1 MKNVLLSIA
10 VLLLGWSCSTPQETV
25 TVPLDMEFR
34 DLDTLEIVAA
44 PLEPGETGQP
54 EPDSL
59 PVYRPSP
66 TRRHDLLHT
75 RLELVF
81 DWPGEAVLGKATLRL
96 RPYFYPSNSLALDAK
111 GFAFHQV
118 SMVGSEEPLEY
129 EYDGQQIRIQLDKT
143 YERDETFAVY
153 LDYTA
158 RPRASGGSSAIT
170 SDRGLFFVNPS
181 GSAAGKPQQIWT
193 QGETEHNS
201 RWFPTI
207 DQPNERCTQEV
218 FLTVEDRFLTLS
230 NGLLVSSTRNDDGT
244 RTDYWKMDQPHA
256 PYLFMLAVGEFAVVR
271 EEENGI
277 PLAYYVEPEYKADAR
292 AIFAHTPEMLRFFS
306 RKLSLQYPWPKYSQ
320 VVVRDYVSGAM
331 ENTTASV
338 FGAFVQRDRRDLY
351 QENNDRIVAH
361 ELFHQWFGN
370 YVTCESWA
378 NLTMNEGFANYGEYL
393 WFEYK
398 YGREEAD
405 MHLLE
410 ERRRYI
416 QSTLGGIHPLIHFQ
430 YDEAEDLFDAHSYN
444 KGGAVLHMLRHEV
457 GDEAFFAALHT
468 YLVDNAYRAVE
479 VHDLRLAFERVTGR
493 DLHRF
498 FDQWY
503 LSSGHPELDIRYA
516 YDPDNR
522 KVLVTVKQEQDYERM
537 PGVFR
542 LPSEVEVRYGDLS
555 EQRFPLLI
563 TRREQTFSF
572 PVKDEPRLITFDPDH
587 ILLCE
592 KLENKTPAQYAY
604 QYRQSAS
611 VISRYEALE
620 ALYNSERTA
629 LFLEALND
637 PSWHIRELA
646 LQYFEEEAPEE
657 ARRSIRRMA
666 RRDPNAQIR
675 QSALLALAAQEA
687 PGLEELAAEV
697 LEQDSAF
704 AVLAAALRLLAE
716 LDADR
721 ALPYA
726 RRWEEAQNSA
736 RMIQAVGQVFAEAG
750 QGNALPFFEQHF
762 QRMEGYASIPFFAN
776 YGELLLEAGKEDFD
790 QGLDLLH
797 QIGSDPEHPVIKR
810 YAAAY
815 AFSQMQEKLREKNPE
830 DPRLPPIR
838 ERLTALQA
846 EESDPRLKALLD
858 QL

>member
-1 MKNVLLSIA
+1 MKNVLLFIA
-10 VLLLGWSCSTPQETV
+10 VLLLGWSCSTPKETV
-25 TVPLDMEFR
+25 AVPLDMEFR
-34 DLDTLEIVAA
+34 DLDTLEVVAA
-44 PLEPGETGQP
+44 PLQAGETSRTD
-54 EPDSL
+54 PDSL
-59 PVYRPSP
+59 PAYRSSP

-75 RLELVF
+75 RLELAF
-81 DWPGEAVLGKATLRL
+81 DWSAEEVLGRATLRL
-96 RPYFYPSNSLALDAK
+96 RPYFYPSNHLVLDAK
-111 GFAFHQV
+111 GFVFHRV

-143 YERDETFAVY
+143 YQRDEAFALY

-158 RPRASGGSSAIT
+158 QPRESGGSSAIT
-170 SDRGLFFVNPS
+170 SDRGLFFINPR
-181 GSAAGKPQQIWT
+181 GEGVAGKPQQIWT

-230 NGLLVSSTRNDDGT
+230 NGLLISSTRNDDGT
-244 RTDYWKMDQPHA
+244 RTDYWKMDQAHA
-256 PYLFMLAVGEFAVVR
+256 PYLFMLVVGEFAVVR
-271 EEENGI
+271 EAENGI
-277 PLAYYVEPEYKADAR
+277 PLAYYVEPAYQADAR

-320 VVVRDYVSGAM
+320 IVVRDYVSGAM

-338 FGAFVQRDRRDLY
+338 FGDFVQRDRRDLY

-393 WFEYK
+393 WFEHK
-398 YGREEAD
+398 YGRGEAD

-416 QSTLGGIHPLIHFQ
+416 QSTLSGIHPLIHYQ
-430 YDEAEDLFDAHSYN
+430 YAEAEDMFDAHSYN

-457 GDEAFFAALHT
+457 GDEAFFAALNA
-468 YLVDNAYRAVE
+468 YLVEHAYQAVE
-479 VHDLRLAFERVTGR
+479 VHDLRLAFEQVTGR
-493 DLHRF
+493 DLQWF
-498 FDQWY
+498 FNQWY
-503 LSSGHPELDIRYA
+503 FSSGHPELDIRYA
-516 YDPDNR
+516 YDPEKR
-522 KVLVTVKQEQDYERM
+522 KVLVTVVQEQDYDRM
-537 PGVFR
+537 PGIFR
-542 LPSEVEVRYGDLS
+542 LPSEVEVRYEDLS

-563 TRREQTFSF
+563 TRRRQTFTF
-572 PVKDEPRLITFDPDH
+572 PAKDRPRLITFDPDH

-592 KLENKTPAQYAY
+592 RRENKTPAQYGD
-604 QYRQSAS
+604 QYRQSTS

-620 ALYNSERTA
+620 ELYGSERIQ
-629 LFLEALND
+629 LFLDALGD

-646 LQYFEEEAPEE
+646 LQYFEEDAPEE
-657 ARRSIRRMA
+657 ARKSISGMA
-666 RRDPNAQIR
+666 RRDPNARIR
-675 QSALLALAAQEA
+675 QSALLVLAAQEP
-687 PGLEELAAEV
+687 PGLDELCATA
-697 LEQDSAF
+697 LDQDSAF
-704 AVLAAALRLLAE
+704 AVLATALRLLAD

-726 RRWEEAQNSA
+726 RRWEKAQNSP
-736 RMIQAVGQVFAEAG
+736 RMIQAVGQVFAKAG
-750 QGNALPFFEQHF
+750 YRDALSFFEQHL
-762 QRMEGYASIPFFAN
+762 QRMKGYESIPFFEH
-776 YGELLLEAGKEDFD
+776 YGELLLEAGPREFD
-790 QGLDLLH
+790 RGLNLLH
-797 QIGSDPEHPVIKR
+797 QIGSHPEYPVIKR

-815 AFSQMQEKLREKNPE
+815 TFSQMQKELPPE
-830 DPRLPPIR
+830 DPRLVPIR
-838 ERLTALQA
+838 KHLTALQA
-846 EESDPRLKALLD
+846 EESDPRLRALLD